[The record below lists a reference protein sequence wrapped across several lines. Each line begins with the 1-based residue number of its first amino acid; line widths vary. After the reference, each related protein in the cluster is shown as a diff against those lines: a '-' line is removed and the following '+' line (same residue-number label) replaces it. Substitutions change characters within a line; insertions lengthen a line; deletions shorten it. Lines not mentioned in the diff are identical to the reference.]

1 MGRAAVARSCY
12 RAPSL
17 GCRLYNARIPNTF
30 RLVFDGD
37 LVTGVRSAD
46 GPRSWHEGAQLGFIS
61 LPLQVPTW
69 WYKHIGIQVSL
80 DAWGN
85 LIIDPSFVE
94 RSWILSSKT
103 RFASHRMSSYRR
115 GLIFARRYDG
125 LQQFRLWAH
134 QRIAPSLH
142 LREDGSTVAGAGS
155 PGPDTTA
162 SIASALNALAGMQA
176 QPPGQG
182 DVSYTLASGT
192 VGSSNSRYMQR
203 ETHTTTASVDAR
215 AQHGGTDVVEW

>member
-1 MGRAAVARSCY
+1 M
-12 RAPSL
+12 
-17 GCRLYNARIPNTF
+17 
-30 RLVFDGD
+30 
-37 LVTGVRSAD
+37 
-46 GPRSWHEGAQLGFIS
+46 
-61 LPLQVPTW
+61 
-69 WYKHIGIQVSL
+69 SL

-85 LIIDPSFVE
+85 MIIDPSFVE

-142 LREDGSTVAGAGS
+142 LCEDGSTVGGAAS
-155 PGPDTTA
+155 PGPETTT
-162 SIASALNALAGMQA
+162 SIASALNALAGMQQRQ
-176 QPPGQG
+176 QPEAGAGVQAG
-182 DVSYTLASGT
+182 ASGT
-192 VGSSNSRYMQR
+192 AAFSMQ
-203 ETHTTTASVDAR
+203 AQPS